1 MSLQITFN
9 KKADSSTLMQMT
21 ATTSGVQTTT
31 DPVVISQTIVGKGS
45 FLFPGN
51 LNGYLSIGNS
61 TDLRFG
67 TGDFTVEMFLYQT
80 GGTQYPRLFSMG
92 TYRDVTFA
100 VSIEYNAFLL
110 WINNIYYTMGPVN
123 LFNDWNHVAISR
135 EGTNVRVFINGIQL
149 GDTLINT
156 YNFADT
162 THPLTIGTESFPS
175 SNNCFSGYLTNFNWV
190 KGTALYTAN
199 FTVPTAPL
207 TPDPNT
213 KILLLAATPS
223 TLNVDS
229 SGTGKTVTNNGNNVI
244 FSRQTPFF

>member
-1 MSLQITFN
+1 MPLQITFN

-21 ATTSGVQTTT
+21 AKTNGIPTTT
-31 DPVVISQTIVGKGS
+31 DPVLISQTIVGKGS

-51 LNGYLSIGNS
+51 LNGYLSIANS
-61 TDLRFG
+61 SDLQFG
-67 TGDFTVEMFLYQT
+67 TNDFTVEMFIYQT

-92 TYRDVTFA
+92 TYRIVSFA

-110 WINNIYYTMGPVN
+110 WINNAYYTMGPVN
-123 LFNDWNHVAISR
+123 LFNDWNHVAITR
-135 EGTNVRVFINGIQL
+135 EGPNVRVFINGIQL
-149 GDTLINT
+149 GDTLTNA
-156 YNFADT
+156 YNFTDT
-162 THPLTIGTESFPS
+162 TNPLTIGTESFPS

-199 FTVPTAPL
+199 FIVPTAPL
-207 TPDPNT
+207 TPDVNT
-213 KILLLAATPS
+213 KILLLAATPA

-244 FSRQTPFF
+244 FSRLTPFF